1 MFTFVASPVNAR
13 IVRSLGHPGRN
24 VTGTIHIAPLPA
36 QLNTLLAYRR
46 IERLGVIYN
55 PAEQNSVLAVEEL
68 RSEANRR
75 GLTLLNRPVPL
86 DPAGSPIAAALPGLV
101 REVKARGAE
110 MLYIGP
116 DTFVAGINRQAV
128 ADTALAVRLPT
139 FSVTELIVRKN
150 RALFGLASS
159 SFGIGRFTAHKAAQ
173 ILIEGRHPA
182 DIPVE
187 TLKRFSILINM
198 PVAHELDFYPPIGLI
213 NLAEVIP

>member
-1 MFTFVASPVNAR
+1 MNAR

-110 MLYIGP
+110 MLYMGP
-116 DTFVAGINRQAV
+116 DTCG
-128 ADTALAVRLPT
+128 
-139 FSVTELIVRKN
+139 
-150 RALFGLASS
+150 SS
-159 SFGIGRFTAHKAAQ
+159 GCCSPRSDQG
-173 ILIEGRHPA
+173 
-182 DIPVE
+182 
-187 TLKRFSILINM
+187 
-198 PVAHELDFYPPIGLI
+198 
-213 NLAEVIP
+213 